1 MIREAG
7 TGKTSFEV
15 SDMEKKDNLKQFRW
29 KKFQSGNPSGKP
41 KYGSLT
47 QALRRIGFEIDPEA
61 VGDVSYYEAA
71 ARVWWWNACHGSN
84 GGGSPRSIEAIA
96 NRLDGK
102 PAESVTLTATV
113 VQRSAE
119 EHAQAIFETLQRL
132 KQHEESGDRRF
143 N

>member
-1 MIREAG
+1 MG
-7 TGKTSFEV
+7 NKG
-15 SDMEKKDNLKQFRW
+15 NLKNW
-29 KKFQSGNPSGKP
+29 KKGQSGNPSGRPSDK
-41 KYGSLT
+41 KYSGLT
-47 QALRRIGFEIDPEA
+47 QALRKIGFETDPDDLGRDA
-61 VGDVSYYEAA
+61 SYYEVA

-132 KQHEESGDRRF
+132 KQHEESGDHRV

>member
-1 MIREAG
+1 MGGQGSG
-7 TGKTSFEV
+7 TNSKGN
-15 SDMEKKDNLKQFRW
+15 KDNLKNW
-29 KKFQSGNPSGKP
+29 KRGQSGNPSGKQ
-41 KYGSLT
+41 KYSSLT
-47 QALRRIGFEIDPEA
+47 QALRKIGFETDPDEQGRDA
-61 VGDVSYYEAA
+61 SYYEVA

-84 GGGSPRSIEAIA
+84 GGGAPRSIEAIA

-132 KQHEESGDRRF
+132 KQHEESGDHRV